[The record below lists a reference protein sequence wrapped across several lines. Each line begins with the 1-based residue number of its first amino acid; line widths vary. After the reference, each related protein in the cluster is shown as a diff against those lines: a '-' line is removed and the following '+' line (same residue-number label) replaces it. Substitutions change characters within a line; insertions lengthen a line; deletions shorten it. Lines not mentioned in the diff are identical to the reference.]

1 MLRHIGI
8 ANYLT
13 YSDSNIQV
21 KYGVD
26 NCKVYGSVTTI
37 SFDMS
42 LKETMLSLCN
52 GKKVVF

>member
-13 YSDSNIQV
+13 YSDANIQV
-21 KYGVD
+21 KYVVD

-42 LKETMLSLCN
+42 LKETMLSL
-52 GKKVVF
+52 